1 MAFCH
6 EARPPIRLYLFSR
19 TNLMSGGL
27 LFGASERNIVI
38 NPLIKLAMKQI
49 VHWLA
54 RMFAMLL
61 VLSLGASVQNAN
73 AQVLEEG
80 YYYINSTQYSGQGLF
95 YGTTGTT
102 DRVQA
107 AQHDAGATVT
117 EADLP
122 FVFHIT
128 LAEDGEHYNVQNFV
142 SKTYWGRFA
151 DAADNSPGGG
161 FGFVSSPEP
170 FTIGEYGIGYYFDY
184 AGERYPGYGGVVHA
198 QDDGYCGF
206 WGDTGNLYAHKIWEL
221 VPVDTNSLF
230 HPEDV
235 VEIEGNTPDGYY
247 YINFFASSDPTTC
260 MVPVNSEM
268 LWRLGAYPRED
279 ADFDETYVWHI
290 TKNADGETYSIKN
303 CGAQDFTYIEN
314 VSKGD
319 HESPYV
325 LMTGTNPAKFKFKY
339 YSDGSIY
346 IYSTDNDYN
355 YGINTADGNIRTVN
369 AQNTN
374 SAVKFV
380 EVPADKITNA
390 LKLQE
395 AISNAAGRQFTV
407 GTNPGQVSEE
417 DYAAWETVYNK
428 ATAAAG
434 SEDDNSALIAE
445 LNDATNT
452 LISKIIPVSEGYYTF
467 ENGATEG
474 EYLKPYFKNN
484 EWYLGHDMVDPT
496 LDQSAIWHVIKNA
509 DGNLVLKNCGTQDST
524 YVISMSTGYVW
535 GLPRM
540 AGTSNNYQTFKQE
553 YSNVFKLYSS
563 DNNNFWSADGGNVV
577 SSNNDY
583 HPKDGVWKIVK
594 VDAPYFT
601 ELNEA
606 ITDAAG
612 VVKDSKVGPDPGDNQ
627 GDATALNAA
636 VEEARTMYDEAS
648 ATDDEV
654 NQMIAKLQEETEKF
668 QQQDH
673 SMRGIDDG
681 YYYFQS
687 YRTSFQASE
696 PGFLAIQLTQDTYL
710 KWRAINKKDPKY
722 VFKVTSLGNGEYS
735 IENMLYA
742 RYIDKSDASGIATTN
757 TQTTP
762 QTFTYSGADG
772 LWYIKNTTDN
782 KPYSIRTYETE
793 LSGSIETNDGSNAL
807 NKWYL
812 KKITDQN
819 LIDSLLNVSKQTR
832 TTEAMTVALQKAEP
846 ACKAVYTYDVD
857 HDNELITE
865 VNETNPR
872 DGQIWGSQVN
882 DTYTSYANLIDKNS
896 DGSYNLNSCFQSS
909 WDASAYPN
917 GRQPLQVD
925 LRNNPVQN
933 FEFYFGLR
941 NNDWGWK
948 ECWSDIDVYAT
959 NDANVAGKDDLTES
973 EWTHVGNYT
982 DLTSYIKPADANINS
997 TGRYFYYRITGLDQP
1012 YRFIRFIVNSTI
1024 DPQAAMMY
1032 TIGAFQMYDVVLNEE
1047 NSPYNYIEGLKE
1059 LVDQLNEEIAKGKE
1073 SVANNNATEE
1083 AVAKIIELTKKI
1095 VALTPDTDPLD
1106 EKLAEVKAYVNKY
1119 SDEDNWGDVTS
1130 EQLET
1135 MLDVIGEAEEYDHD
1149 QPQQADLDAR
1159 LAKLNAAFALY
1170 KTQQKKPETG
1180 VWYYISNTDKS
1191 RPGYTE
1197 EGGTGDIWSRWCNNN
1212 VIMAPHTNVTRDES
1226 YTEKDYVT
1234 WSGYDHLSQTLS
1246 DSVPAD
1252 PYSMWRLV
1260 KIEGND
1266 AEDVYALQSRATG
1279 HYLGVT
1285 SNHNGAAGMSKTPV
1299 PYKFNLL
1306 KSGQFHII
1314 CQDASNTWS
1323 TPLHADGR
1331 KLLLS
1336 WESGEDSPST
1346 WTLEPI
1352 DTDDI
1357 YYGELT
1363 VRNNSAMIL
1372 TLPYAYNDE
1381 TVADLNKENDV
1392 MTYAVKGLS
1401 DDANKL
1407 LLTKKTTFEAGE
1419 PMVVIVGDPA
1429 TYADADEGVRIFLPL
1444 ADEFS
1449 YDVKAANGLVGTF
1462 TYSTVPLNVGLLKGD
1477 SVISNTNQAAKLYGQ
1492 RGYVNVGGV
1501 TNYDDMSTDAVLYL
1515 NGEFVNNINVVPT
1528 NGTNGKVDVYTTDG
1542 VLVKKNVKAENA
1554 TDGLK
1559 KGVYIIGKEK
1569 VLVK

>member
-1 MAFCH
+1 
-6 EARPPIRLYLFSR
+6 
-19 TNLMSGGL
+19 
-27 LFGASERNIVI
+27 
-38 NPLIKLAMKQI
+38 MKQLKS
-49 VHWLA
+49 WTA
-54 RMFAMLL
+54 RILCAMVLL
-61 VLSLGASVQNAN
+61 VLGS
-73 AQVLEEG
+73 
-80 YYYINSTQYSGQGLF
+80 IGQ
-95 YGTTGTT
+95 
-102 DRVQA
+102 
-107 AQHDAGATVT
+107 TV
-117 EADLP
+117 
-122 FVFHIT
+122 V
-128 LAEDGEHYNVQNFV
+128 
-142 SKTYWGRFA
+142 
-151 DAADNSPGGG
+151 
-161 FGFVSSPEP
+161 
-170 FTIGEYGIGYYFDY
+170 
-184 AGERYPGYGGVVHA
+184 A
-198 QDDGYCGF
+198 QDDGPAEGYYFISSAAYPTDALLYNDTGTDQALRIHYASHVTPDKLTSADKPFIWEIKKYEDGYTVRNYSSNMYIGRVDGMGYGEGAGF
-206 WGDTGNLYAHKIWEL
+206 VDTPTEIQLPPSSVVDGSYLIANVKANLNFGPLLGYQGVFNGEQITGYWGDMANPSTTHSWYFDKIDPSKL
-221 VPVDTNSLF
+221 DDI
-230 HPEDV
+230 EDV
-235 VEIEGNTPDGYY
+235 VEVEGSLDDGYY
-247 YINFFASSDPTTC
+247 FINFSNYSDPSTC
-260 MVPVNSEM
+260 MVPVQDGE
-268 LWRLGAYPRED
+268 LWRLGAYTRD
-279 ADFDETYVWHI
+279 NSNYDDSYIWHV
-290 TKNADGETYSIKN
+290 TKNADGETYSLKN
-303 CGAQDFTYIEN
+303 CGAQDLTYVEN
-314 VSKGD
+314 VTKGD
-319 HESPYV
+319 KTSPYV
-325 LMTGTNPAKFKFKY
+325 LMTGNHPAKFKLQFLSNGCAY
-339 YSDGSIY
+339 L
-346 IYSTDNDYN
+346 YSTDNDYN
-355 YGINTADGNIRTVN
+355 YAINIETGNIETQTNHTAASMVKFLPVPD
-369 AQNTN
+369 ADVTN
-374 SAVKFV
+374 S
-380 EVPADKITNA
+380 

-395 AISNAAGRQFTV
+395 AISNAAGQLFTV
-407 GTNPGQVSEE
+407 GTNPGQVSQE
-417 DYAAWETVYNK
+417 DYDTWAEVYNR

-434 SEDDNSALIAE
+434 SDDDNSALIAE
-445 LNDATNT
+445 LNNATNA
-452 LISKIIPVSEGYYTF
+452 LVEKIIPVSEGYYTF
-467 ENGATEG
+467 ENIEYSGN
-474 EYLKPYFKNN
+474 YLKPYFKSG
-484 EWYLGHDMVDPT
+484 EWYLGYDAVDPT

-540 AGTSNNYQTFKQE
+540 AGTSTNYQTFKQE

-563 DNNNFWSADGGNVV
+563 DNNNFWNADGSNVI

-583 HPKDGVWKIVK
+583 HPTDGLWKIEK

-627 GDATALNAA
+627 GDVTALNAA
-636 VEEARTMYDEAS
+636 IEEARTMYDEAS

-673 SMRGIDDG
+673 SMREIEDG

-687 YRTSFQASE
+687 YSESFQASE
-696 PGFLAIQLTQDTYL
+696 PGYLAIQLTQDTYL

-742 RYIDKSDASGIATTN
+742 RYIDKSDASGVATIG

-762 QTFTYSGADG
+762 QKFTYSGANG
-772 LWYIKNTTDN
+772 LWYISNTVDN
-782 KPYSIRTYETE
+782 KPYSIRTYKTE
-793 LSGSIETNDGSNAL
+793 LSGSIEVNDGSNAI

-812 KKITDQN
+812 KKLTDQT
-819 LIDSLLNVSKQTR
+819 LIDSLLEASKQTR

-846 ACKAVYTYDVD
+846 ACKGVYTYDVD
-857 HDNELITE
+857 HDNGLLTE

-896 DGSYNLNSCFQSS
+896 DGSYNLNTCFQST

-959 NDANVAGKDDLTES
+959 NDANIAGKDDITES
-973 EWTHVGNYT
+973 EWTYVGNYN
-982 DLTSYIKPADANINS
+982 DLISYIKPADANINS
-997 TGRYFYYRITGLDQP
+997 TGRYIYYRITGLDQP

-1032 TIGAFQMYDVVLNEE
+1032 TIGAFQMYDVVLNED

-1083 AVAKIIELTKKI
+1083 AVARIIELTNKV
-1095 VALTPDTDPLD
+1095 VALTPNTDPLD
-1106 EKLAEVKAYVNKY
+1106 EKLAEVKEYVNKY

-1135 MLDVIGEAEEYDHD
+1135 ILDAIGEAEEYDHD
-1149 QPQQADLDAR
+1149 QPQQADLDQR
-1159 LAKLNAAFALY
+1159 LAKLTAAFALY

-1191 RPGYTE
+1191 RAGYTE
-1197 EGGTGDIWSRWCNNN
+1197 EGGTGDIWSRWCNDN
-1212 VIMAPHTNVTRDES
+1212 VIMAPHTNLTRDES

-1234 WSGYDHLSQTLS
+1234 WSGYDHISQTLS

-1266 AEDVYALQSRATG
+1266 AEDVYALQNRATG

-1331 KLLLS
+1331 KWVLS
-1336 WESGEDSPST
+1336 WESDADSPSS
-1346 WTLEPI
+1346 WNLEPI
-1352 DTDDI
+1352 DSNDI
-1357 YYGELT
+1357 FYGELT
-1363 VRNNSAMIL
+1363 VRNNNAMIL

-1381 TVADLNKENDV
+1381 TIADLNKENYV
-1392 MTYAVKGLS
+1392 TTYAVKGLS
-1401 DDANKL
+1401 DDASQL
-1407 LLTKKTTFEAGE
+1407 LLTQKTTFEAGE
-1419 PMVVIVGDPA
+1419 PIVVIVGDP
-1429 TYADADEGVRIFLPL
+1429 TIYADADEGVRIFLPL
-1444 ADEFS
+1444 AEEFS
-1449 YDVKAANGLVGTF
+1449 YDVKEANGLVGTF
-1462 TYSTVPLNVGLLKGD
+1462 SYTTVPLNVGLLKGD
-1477 SVISNTNQAAKLYGQ
+1477 SVISNTNQAAKLCGQ

-1501 TNYDDMSTDAVLYL
+1501 NTYEDMSTDAVLYL

-1528 NGTNGKVDVYTTDG
+1528 SGNNGKVDVYTTDG

-1554 TDGLK
+1554 TNGLK